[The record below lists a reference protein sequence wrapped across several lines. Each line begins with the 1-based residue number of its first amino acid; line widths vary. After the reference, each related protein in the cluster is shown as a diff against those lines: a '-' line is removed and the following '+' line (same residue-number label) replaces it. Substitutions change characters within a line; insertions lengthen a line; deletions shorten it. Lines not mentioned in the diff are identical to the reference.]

1 MYSKTARW
9 LVLLDFEIMVSDSVM
24 LIRTNVQT
32 PKKGTLLVAKEM
44 QKLRGRWS
52 SDSKIVDHF
61 LEKYVLTK
69 PATPENSA
77 KENSV
82 KFNRQR

>member
-9 LVLLDFEIMVSDSVM
+9 LVLLGFEIMVLDSVM

-32 PKKGTLLVAKEM
+32 PKKWTLVVAKEM

-52 SDSKIVDHF
+52 SDSKIVDHL
-61 LEKYVLTK
+61 LEKNVLTK
-69 PATPENSA
+69 SATPENSA